1 MALDMANSDACSAT
15 VKVLVSFYLVAA
27 NESSSSVKNLGNPQ
41 VLFSGAL
48 KNLHWVSR
56 TRKSKG
62 LGEKPEVMI
71 VILSMLFHH
80 TEVQK
85 AISFSKE
92 PLKTCVNSK

>member
-27 NESSSSVKNLGNPQ
+27 NESSSSVKNLGDPQ

-48 KNLHWVSR
+48 KIFTGL
-56 TRKSKG
+56 TELAKSKG
-62 LGEKPEVMI
+62 LREKPEVMI

-80 TEVQK
+80 TEGQK
-85 AISFSKE
+85 AVSFSKE
-92 PLKTCVNSK
+92 P